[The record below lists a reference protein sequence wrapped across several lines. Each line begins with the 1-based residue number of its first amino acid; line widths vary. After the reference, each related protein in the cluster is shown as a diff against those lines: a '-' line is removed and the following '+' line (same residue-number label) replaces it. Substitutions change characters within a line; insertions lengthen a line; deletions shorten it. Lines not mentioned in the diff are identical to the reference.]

1 MTAQAYRAALL
12 WCRDDPA
19 HHGAGAVAWHADG
32 LLIVEDGHVAAA
44 GPYAQLAARLPPGV
58 APEHLPGVAPEHLPG
73 KIITPGFID
82 AHTHYPQTD
91 AIAGYGAQL
100 LDWLNAYI
108 FPAEAAFGDKAHAT
122 AVAGFFLD
130 ELLRNGTTSAL
141 VFGAV
146 QAVSAEALFEQALSR
161 NMRIIGGKVLMDR
174 FAPDGLLDGPDLGRA
189 ETEAL
194 IKAWHGKGRLG
205 YAITPRFALS
215 CTDAQLQ
222 MAGELLAA
230 HPGVL
235 LHTHLS
241 ENLGEIEEVAALF
254 PEARDYLDAYDRH
267 GLVGDRSVF
276 AHAVH
281 LEDRCVHRL
290 AEAGAAIAFCPSS
303 NLFLG
308 SGLLDLDR
316 AHDHGVTV
324 GLGTDV
330 GAGTSFSLLATAADA
345 YKVGQLRGAALDP
358 FHAFYLATLGGAK
371 ALKIDDKVGSLEPGR
386 EADFLVL
393 DPAATPLLAR
403 RTAAA
408 KTLAEKLFALIVLGD
423 DRVVARTY
431 VAGALGHCS

>member
-174 FAPDGLLDGPDLGRA
+174 FAPGDLLDGPDLGRA

-215 CTDAQLQ
+215 CSDAQLA

-235 LHTHLS
+235 LHTHL
-241 ENLGEIEEVAALF
+241 
-254 PEARDYLDAYDRH
+254 
-267 GLVGDRSVF
+267 
-276 AHAVH
+276 
-281 LEDRCVHRL
+281 
-290 AEAGAAIAFCPSS
+290 
-303 NLFLG
+303 
-308 SGLLDLDR
+308 
-316 AHDHGVTV
+316 
-324 GLGTDV
+324 
-330 GAGTSFSLLATAADA
+330 
-345 YKVGQLRGAALDP
+345 
-358 FHAFYLATLGGAK
+358 
-371 ALKIDDKVGSLEPGR
+371 
-386 EADFLVL
+386 
-393 DPAATPLLAR
+393 
-403 RTAAA
+403 
-408 KTLAEKLFALIVLGD
+408 
-423 DRVVARTY
+423 
-431 VAGALGHCS
+431 

>member
-1 MTAQAYRAALL
+1 MSVQAYRSSLL
-12 WCRDDPA
+12 WCRDDPSR
-19 HHGAGAVAWHADG
+19 HGDEAVAWFEDG

-44 GPYAQLAARLPPGV
+44 GAYADLAPRLPAGV
-58 APEHLPGVAPEHLPG
+58 EAAALPGR
-73 KIITPGFID
+73 IITPGFVD

-91 AIAGYGAQL
+91 AIAAHGAQL
-100 LDWLNAYI
+100 LDWLGQHI

-146 QAVSAEALFEQALSR
+146 QKVSAEALFEQATAR
-161 NMRIIGGKVLMDR
+161 NMRIVGGKVLMDR
-174 FAPDGLLDGPDLGRA
+174 MAPDGLLDGPDLGRA
-189 ETEAL
+189 DTEAL

-205 YAITPRFALS
+205 YAVTPRFALS
-215 CTDAQLQ
+215 CSGPQLQ
-222 MAGELLAA
+222 MAGEVLAA

-241 ENLGEIEEVAALF
+241 ENLGEIAEAARLF
-254 PEARDYLDAYDRH
+254 PEASDYLGVYERY

-276 AHAVH
+276 AHGVH
-281 LEDRCVHRL
+281 LDDGCFERL
-290 AEAGAAIAFCPSS
+290 AQAGSAVAFCPTS

-308 SGLLDLDR
+308 SGLFDLER
-316 AHDHGVTV
+316 ARAHGVTV

-330 GAGTSFSLLATAADA
+330 GAGTSFSLLATAAEA

-358 FHAFYLATLGGAK
+358 FSAFYLATLGGAR
-371 ALKIDDKVGSLEPGR
+371 AMRIDGMVGSLEPGR

-403 RTAAA
+403 RTAATRSV
-408 KTLAEKLFALIVLGD
+408 KETLFALIVLAY
-423 DRVVARTY
+423 DRVVERTY
-431 VAGALGHCS
+431 VAGRLGWRR